1 MRKLLYLLTF
11 SLFMIF
17 TSSPMW
23 ADDSLEDVLVDDC
36 AGGCDNACEGLAVY
50 GVGGDYDDNNDNDN
64 DYDDSYK
71 SV

>member
-23 ADDSLEDVLVDDC
+23 ADDTLEDVLVDDC
-36 AGGCDNACEGLAVY
+36 AGGCDSACEALDAIGI
-50 GVGGDYDDNNDNDN
+50 GGDYDDDGGDGDNWL
-64 DYDDSYK
+64 
-71 SV
+71 